1 QGAKLDATNNLSL
14 SARDNLD
21 ISAAK
26 SSFKSD
32 GLQVISGAMGNR
44 TSDGMEEA
52 GERMAT
58 LSGEWQQSLGSE
70 LKAGG
75 NLALNAGQDITL
87 RGSQASAGGLLGVQA
102 GGDINL
108 LADKSTHTTHLEAN
122 SSTSSVSNS
131 REEDRLLLSSMS
143 GAKGVTLI
151 AGNDLLAEGA
161 QVDSTEGR
169 VGVSAKNVTIKEAH
183 QLTNAFDSED
193 KQDGR
198 TKSQRMIDSA
208 SDAVVGSTFSGQG
221 GVTAIAREGDL
232 AVTGSTLHSEL

>member
-1 QGAKLDATNNLSL
+1 MIDATNNLSL

-87 RGSQASAGGLLGVQA
+87 RGSLVPAWCS
-102 GGDINL
+102 
-108 LADKSTHTTHLEAN
+108 
-122 SSTSSVSNS
+122 
-131 REEDRLLLSSMS
+131 
-143 GAKGVTLI
+143 
-151 AGNDLLAEGA
+151 
-161 QVDSTEGR
+161 
-169 VGVSAKNVTIKEAH
+169 
-183 QLTNAFDSED
+183 
-193 KQDGR
+193 R
-198 TKSQRMIDSA
+198 TKR
-208 SDAVVGSTFSGQG
+208 
-221 GVTAIAREGDL
+221 RCL
-232 AVTGSTLHSEL
+232 K